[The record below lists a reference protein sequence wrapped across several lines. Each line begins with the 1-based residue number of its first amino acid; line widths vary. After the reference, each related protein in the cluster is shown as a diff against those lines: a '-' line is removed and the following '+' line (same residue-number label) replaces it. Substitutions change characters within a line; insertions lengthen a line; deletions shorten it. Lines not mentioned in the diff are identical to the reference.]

1 MTKRQSRYTQAS
13 NKASQRYQKENMLC
27 IAFRLNRNTEPEL
40 IEKFQAIPNKRQW
53 FIERLREWN
62 ENSQ

>member
-1 MTKRQSRYTQAS
+1 
-13 NKASQRYQKENMLC
+13 MLC